1 MRVLTLRTENLK
13 VKGKMNKCALGF
25 LAILCCCS
33 LPTDIHSEPTRPES
47 AMGLMRCV
55 QGVCDE
61 SEFQT
66 KAFFSLAVQKSKVL
80 KLGKSSLE
88 TKSAFATYTN
98 EFFAGVTNA
107 LKVQFFT
114 QPIREEARA
123 KLLRS
128 DNQEIS
134 KGGYATLVLF
144 LDDHNQMSQANL
156 TYAIPGTTVART
168 VASSCDELTKYF
180 FYYHFD
186 HNRLQLKSKGSY
198 TAPDLKE
205 ETLTLSWDMDLD
217 LPVFDRIKK

>member
-1 MRVLTLRTENLK
+1 MNLRGLSIIVVLFC
-13 VKGKMNKCALGF
+13 CAF
-25 LAILCCCS
+25 PI
-33 LPTDIHSEPTRPES
+33 DIYSEPTQPVS

-55 QGVCDE
+55 QGVCNE
-61 SEFQT
+61 TEFQT
-66 KAFFSLAVQKSKVL
+66 KALFNLDVQKSKVL
-80 KLGKSSLE
+80 KLGKSRLE
-88 TKSAFATYTN
+88 TESAFVTYTN
-98 EFFAGVTNA
+98 EFFGGATNA

-114 QPIREEARA
+114 QSIMEEARA
-123 KLLRS
+123 KLLRG
-128 DNQEIS
+128 DNQEINR
-134 KGGYATLVLF
+134 GGYATLVLF
-144 LDDHNQMSQANL
+144 LDDQNQMWQANL

-180 FYYHFD
+180 FHYHFD

>member
-1 MRVLTLRTENLK
+1 
-13 VKGKMNKCALGF
+13 MNIRALGII
-25 LAILCCCS
+25 AIFYCCS
-33 LPTDIHSEPTRPES
+33 LPADIHSEPTQPVS

-55 QGVCDE
+55 QGVCDQ

-66 KAFFSLAVQKSKVL
+66 KAFFNLAVQKSKVL
-80 KLGKSSLE
+80 KLGQSGLE
-88 TKSAFATYTN
+88 IKSAFATYTN

-114 QPIREEARA
+114 QPIMEEARA
-123 KLLRS
+123 KLLRG

-134 KGGYATLVLF
+134 MGGYATIVLF
-144 LDDHNQMSQANL
+144 LDDQNQMWQANL

-180 FYYHFD
+180 FHYHFD

>member
-1 MRVLTLRTENLK
+1 MNMR
-13 VKGKMNKCALGF
+13 ALGI
-25 LAILCCCS
+25 LAILCCCA
-33 LPTDIHSEPTRPES
+33 LPTDIQSEPTQPLS

-61 SEFQT
+61 TEFQT
-66 KAFFSLAVQKSKVL
+66 KAFFNLAVQKSKVL

-98 EFFAGVTNA
+98 EFFGGVTNA

-114 QPIREEARA
+114 QSIMEEARA
-123 KLLRS
+123 KLLRG
-128 DNQEIS
+128 DNQEINR
-134 KGGYATLVLF
+134 GGYATLVLF
-144 LDDHNQMSQANL
+144 LDDQNQMWQANL

-180 FYYHFD
+180 FHYHFD

-217 LPVFDRIKK
+217 IPVFDQVKK